1 MTENQSPR
9 TNTAMEEK
17 QTQAWL
23 STNRRRFLK
32 YTALSSVVGFND
44 RSLMSQAVSATAS
57 TDAQSPQ
64 TPASTT
70 RYREQDTT
78 KTLRVTGA
86 SEGTNQYHTEIKKVI
101 IPNEENDD
109 PPMIDV
115 TVIEG
120 EVRQGETDEHRIKGR
135 VATVHTQGSTMYSI
149 EQS

>member
-1 MTENQSPR
+1 MTGNQSPR

-23 STNRRRFLK
+23 STNRRQFLK
-32 YTALSSVVGFND
+32 YTALSSVVGLGN
-44 RSLMSQAVSATAS
+44 RSLMSQTVSATAS

-64 TPASTT
+64 IPTSTN

-86 SEGTNQYHTEIKKVI
+86 SEDINKYHAEIKRMI

-115 TVIEG
+115 AVIEG
-120 EVRQGETDEHRIKGR
+120 DVRQGETDEHRIKGH
-135 VATVHTQGSTMYSI
+135 VATVHTQGSITYSI